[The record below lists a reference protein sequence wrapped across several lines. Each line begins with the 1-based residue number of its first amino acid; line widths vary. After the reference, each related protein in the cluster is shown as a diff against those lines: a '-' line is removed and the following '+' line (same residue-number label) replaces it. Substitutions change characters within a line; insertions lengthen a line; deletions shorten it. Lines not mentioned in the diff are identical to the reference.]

1 MVRSLFKKVTS
12 SMWIDVFIP
21 TIDSYSKSMQL
32 VAGASLGAL
41 AAILQSA
48 GIFTGVGY
56 IFSMMSTA
64 PIVLACLL
72 SMNIGVMTYF
82 LTILLVAI
90 LQPTELF
97 IFMFT
102 TGLLGLSLGFS
113 MKYLRRNI
121 LIIAFSAI
129 TLTIG
134 ISILLY
140 GIKFAILGPSITT
153 KISPTVIL
161 GTFAFSLLYS
171 WIWKKVCISIFR
183 FIHTFVNHKK

>member
-56 IFSMMSTA
+56 IFSMVSTA

-153 KISPTVIL
+153 KISATVIL

-183 FIHTFVNHKK
+183 FIHTFLNHKK

>member
-1 MVRSLFKKVTS
+1 MRSLFKKVTS

-32 VAGASLGAL
+32 VAGASLGGL

-97 IFMFT
+97 IFIFT

-140 GIKFAILGPSITT
+140 GMKFAILGPSITT
-153 KISPTVIL
+153 KISSTVIL

-183 FIHTFVNHKK
+183 FIHTFLNHKK

>member
-1 MVRSLFKKVTS
+1 MRSLFKKVTS

-56 IFSMMSTA
+56 IFSMVSTA

-153 KISPTVIL
+153 KISATVIL

-183 FIHTFVNHKK
+183 FIHTFLNHKK